1 MYTYMEY
8 LQRCFYKATDWNED
22 NIFSNVTAT
31 SRALIEF
38 PIPQGCKLDV
48 SSMATGYLALTFTL
62 SNNLTVNGSLAYLY
76 TSVPL
81 HNMLGTRDISLQDA
95 IAGFKVIDPKSDKKP
110 HEGGKGANGGGTL
123 LYGRM
128 YFPGSCLEAMMIK
141 KLTAQT
147 QLLVKCINNPHIQND
162 GTMIVYLQKNTPG
175 FLREF
180 IYSTNELLFG
190 FRCLYNL
197 NNKEEPQHL
206 ASDSGTDIAII
217 PKFDNSVFSVG
228 TEIWYAARSLSPG
241 LSASMRYSTRST
253 STGKPLVMTLSVN
266 PMLGHISSTYSVK
279 TSVAS
284 TFCSRYDFNVYSY
297 ASNLQVGFEIFNYS
311 SKHLPNSF
319 TNHTVNL
326 SSVENRARRSHE
338 LRMHKKTPTKLDSV
352 VKDVSEPNVIAIRTP
367 TSFNHNHNIINP
379 IQKLDDYFHISPTL
393 FPSQNHS
400 QETAEAEPPVVN
412 ETVMDAFQHL
422 VNESDFSS
430 VFKCSTSFKDKQVKL
445 LWEGRAKDFLVSTG
459 VKVRLNA
466 AELRPEIA
474 KFGVS
479 FSYAA

>member
-1 MYTYMEY
+1 MH
-8 LQRCFYKATDWNED
+8 D

-38 PIPQGCKLDV
+38 PIPQGCKVDV

-76 TSVPL
+76 TSIPL
-81 HNMLGTRDISLQDA
+81 QNTLGTRDISLQDA
-95 IAGFKVIDPKSDKKP
+95 ISGFKVIDPQPDKKSNTNNNNIN
-110 HEGGKGANGGGTL
+110 GATL

-141 KLTAQT
+141 KLTSQT
-147 QLLVKCINNPHIQND
+147 QLLVKCINNPHVQND
-162 GTMIVYLQKNTPG
+162 GTMIVYLQKNAPRY
-175 FLREF
+175 LREF
-180 IYSTNELLFG
+180 IFSTNELLLG

-197 NNKEEPQHL
+197 NNPQEQQQQPDHPPQT
-206 ASDSGTDIAII
+206 SHHHPQSGTNEDIAII
-217 PKFDNSVFSVG
+217 PKFDNSVLSIG

-253 STGKPLVMTLSVN
+253 STGKPLAMTLSVN

-297 ASNLQVGFEIFNYS
+297 ASNLQVGFEVFNYS
-311 SKHLPNSF
+311 KKHSPNTF

-326 SSVENRARRSHE
+326 SSKENKSLRSQGQ
-338 LRMHKKTPTKLDSV
+338 KANNDFKAATPIDTKGSQHPV
-352 VKDVSEPNVIAIRTP
+352 PSVIAIRTP
-367 TSFNHNHNIINP
+367 TSFSHNHSIINP
-379 IQKLDDYFHISPTL
+379 IEKLDDYFHISPTL
-393 FPSQNHS
+393 FPSQNGS
-400 QETAEAEPPVVN
+400 QKTLEAESPVVN

-422 VNESDFSS
+422 VSESDFSS

-459 VKVRLNA
+459 VKFRLNSND
-466 AELRPEIA
+466 LNPEVA
-474 KFGVS
+474 KFGIS